1 MNSLRIYKQ
10 RVEFIN
16 NQKVDGWLDLGARKG
31 FINPSVGFI
40 NAGRRDTMTLATLE
54 VKMESTL
61 VTLDH
66 LECQGVHWD
75 GPKSSGGHGSAI
87 PCRLRFIN
95 CTVRK
100 GL

>member
-1 MNSLRIYKQ
+1 MIYKQ
-10 RVEFIN
+10 RDEFIN
-16 NQKVDGWLDLGARKG
+16 NQNTSLAARPRARKG

-66 LECQGVHWD
+66 LECQVGVHWD